1 MDRESAGELDYYG
14 GEGCMNLDYKEV
26 YETLNDKQRKKLAD
40 TIDYALISKLPD
52 CVTSF
57 LAMQS
62 VLEND
67 EDLCLNRDQLV
78 LFYDISKYI
87 IKNREHIRE
96 LIYEAEKKEFFDSMD
111 RLMAEQEM
119 LGDNK

>member
-1 MDRESAGELDYYG
+1 
-14 GEGCMNLDYKEV
+14 MNYKEI

-40 TIDYALISKLPD
+40 TIDYALVSKLPD
-52 CVTSF
+52 CITSF

-62 VLEND
+62 ILEND
-67 EDLCLNRDQLV
+67 EDLCLNRDQLM
-78 LFYDISKYI
+78 LFNDVSRYI
-87 IKNREHIRE
+87 IKNRERIRE
-96 LIYEAEKKEFFDSMD
+96 LIYEAAKKEFFDSID

>member
-1 MDRESAGELDYYG
+1 M
-14 GEGCMNLDYKEV
+14 DYKEI

-52 CVTSF
+52 CITSF

-67 EDLCLNRDQLV
+67 EDLCLNRDQLI
-78 LFYDISKYI
+78 LFHDISRYI
-87 IKNREHIRE
+87 IKNRERIRE
-96 LIYEAEKKEFFDSMD
+96 SIYEAMKKEFFEGMD
-111 RLMAEQEM
+111 RLIAEQDTFRQEM

>member
-1 MDRESAGELDYYG
+1 M
-14 GEGCMNLDYKEV
+14 DYKEV

-52 CVTSF
+52 CITSF

-67 EDLCLNRDQLV
+67 EDLCLNKDQLI
-78 LFYDISKYI
+78 LFHDVSKYI
-87 IKNREHIRE
+87 IENRERIRE
-96 LIYEAEKKEFFDSMD
+96 LIHEATKKEFYESIY
-111 RLMAEQEM
+111 RLTAEQDTFKQEM